1 MTGVERIGVGPHLSH
16 VAIHAG
22 IVHVSGVVSPGSSV
36 REQTRNVLAGIDALL
51 HDARSDKSRLLSAT
65 VWLADMRNFEEM
77 DGVWEAWLPVGNA
90 PARECIE
97 AKLSLLDFSVA
108 IAVTAAR

>member
-1 MTGVERIGVGPHLSH
+1 MAGVERIGVGPHLSH
-16 VAIHAG
+16 VAIHAD

-36 REQTRNVLAGIDALL
+36 CEQTRNVLAGIDTLL
-51 HDARSDKSRLLSAT
+51 HAARSDKSRLLSAT
-65 VWLADMRNFEEM
+65 VWLADMRHFAEM
-77 DGVWEAWLPVGNA
+77 DGVWEAWLSVGNA